1 MFDALLIDMQKYADA
16 QRAVKMSA
24 YMKNRFEF
32 MGVQAPQRR
41 LACRP
46 YFKNAKSKRGLD
58 FSFVELC
65 WDCVYREMQY
75 AAVDYMVLKKEF
87 LAPEDLNIIKR
98 YIMTKSWWDTVDGLD
113 ELAGSIVLRHPE
125 CREVMLEWSV
135 DENIWVRRAAI
146 DHQLLMKGKTDEALL
161 EEIIL
166 NNLGTDEFFINK
178 AIGWSIREYAKTS
191 PEWAGAFLKRNKER
205 LSPLS
210 YREAGK
216 HLLKA

>member
-1 MFDALLIDMQKYADA
+1 MFEALLNDMQKYADA

-24 YMKNRFEF
+24 YMKNRFQF

-58 FSFVELC
+58 FSFAELC
-65 WDCVYREMQY
+65 WECAYREMQY

-87 LAPEDLNIIKR
+87 LAPEDLNTIKR

-191 PEWAGAFLKRNKER
+191 PEWAGAFLERNRER

-216 HLLKA
+216 HLLKG